1 MIQVHVHI
9 YAELLPIRKYRIL
22 LTEVCQYAE
31 VYCMQVYIHVFN
43 KYLNT
48 AITMAGMYA
57 FRAVANL

>member
-1 MIQVHVHI
+1 MIHVHV
-9 YAELLPIRKYRIL
+9 YAKLLPFRKYRIL
-22 LTEVCQYAE
+22 LTQVYQYAE
-31 VYCMQVYIHVFN
+31 VYRMQVYIHVFN